1 MYPRQSNHSYYKN
14 NFNLNHQISDAGSV
28 FYDTRTS
35 QSSTPKSASRPDNL
49 NLPEKEC
56 IARFKEF
63 NPEYQ
68 NATTPLVIEKMEEAD
83 LRIKDE
89 SLSLIQA
96 SQSMS
101 DVTQNIRQESHSFS
115 ERITQAVLPSAGTLP
130 NLYHQESKTSNHI
143 STGTDSLSHSINQSQ
158 DNLEVLVNKTRQDSL
173 EISQRI
179 QLRVD
184 SMKKFFR

>member
-1 MYPRQSNHSYYKN
+1 M
-14 NFNLNHQISDAGSV
+14 LNHQISDAGSV

-130 NLYHQESKTSNHI
+130 NLYHQESKTSNLI